1 MDRTKQRRRYQGAT
15 AFQPSRIVK
24 ILDAVPDGFTAFDDH
39 WRFIYLNKRAEELL
53 SRLGKT
59 AGKIL
64 GKELWKEF
72 PELRGSK
79 VDQEFHRAVS
89 EQACVT
95 FEQFYPH
102 LDSWLEIRACPSPE
116 GLSVFYQDITER
128 KQAEDALRLA
138 LIQQQR
144 HAAARKI
151 LEVLMYAV
159 YEPVKEIL
167 GNVSLLEIEKT
178 SPEIRACLRE
188 IAQYSK
194 QIESALRALARLDL
208 TTSMP
213 ITGSSDRETEKK
225 INDLQ
230 VNFSIAYTEKRA
242 APRIDAQFP
251 GRVISGAEGELHEQS
266 ALVRNINAYGAYLL
280 ANTFLSVGDRVGL
293 CLQRAPGLEPEG
305 TAFEVSGTV
314 LRVDP
319 LSADTCGLAVKFKEL
334 PAWAGLG

>member
-1 MDRTKQRRRYQGAT
+1 MDRTKRGRRYQGAK
-15 AFQPSRIVK
+15 AFPPSRIIK

-79 VDQEFHRAVS
+79 VDQEFHRAVC
-89 EQACVT
+89 EQAPVT

-128 KQAEDALRLA
+128 KRAEDALRQA

-144 HAAARKI
+144 HAAARKM
-151 LEVLMYAV
+151 LEALMYAV

-178 SPEIRACLRE
+178 SLQIRACLRE
-188 IAQYSK
+188 IEQYAK

-208 TTSMP
+208 TASTV
-213 ITGSSDRETEKK
+213 TDGSESETEK
-225 INDLQ
+225 INELP
-230 VNFSIAYTEKRA
+230 VNSCIAFIEKRA

-251 GRVISGAEGELHEQS
+251 GRVTSGAEGELRERTV
-266 ALVRNINAYGAYLL
+266 LIRNINAYGAYLL

-293 CLQRAPGLEPEG
+293 YLQRVPALEPEG
-305 TAFEVSGTV
+305 TAFEVSGTI
-314 LRVDP
+314 LRVDQ
-319 LSADTCGLAVKFKEL
+319 LSAETCGLAVKFEEL
-334 PAWAGLG
+334 PAWVRMS